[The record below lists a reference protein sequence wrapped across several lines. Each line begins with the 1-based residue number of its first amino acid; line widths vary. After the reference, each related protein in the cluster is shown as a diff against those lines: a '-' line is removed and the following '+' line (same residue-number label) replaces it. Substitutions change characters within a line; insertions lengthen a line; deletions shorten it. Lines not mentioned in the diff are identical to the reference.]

1 MKRGRIVSP
10 MDVKRII
17 QDIHRLNFLSGES
30 ANWIHVQGIIEEQL
44 SCDDLCLTNTNL
56 VRYTLIH
63 PSNSTTMDRVDELS
77 EGFFPVTYILETL
90 KYNGVD
96 YANSQTLII
105 PSIVNVELNIGFDD
119 REYMSNVCDWIN
131 SIINNQ
137 FPLIFYDDFTSV
149 DRPEDSTFE
158 LVIHKLSSTNGVPGL
173 SDRTYYW
180 DDQGWYGTRNFS
192 NGYMCPYVEV

>member
-30 ANWIHVQGIIEEQL
+30 TNWIHVQGIIEEQL
-44 SCDDLCLTNTNL
+44 SCDDLCLTNTDL

-63 PSNSTTMDRVDELS
+63 PTNSTVMDKISRLS
-77 EGFFPVTYILETL
+77 EEFFPRTYILETL
-90 KYNGVD
+90 TYNGVD
-96 YANSQTLII
+96 YANSQTLTV

-119 REYMSNVCDWIN
+119 REYISNACDWVN

-158 LVIHKLSSTNGVPGL
+158 LVIRKLSSTNGVPGP
-173 SDRTYYW
+173 SNRTYRW
-180 DDQGWYGTRNFS
+180 NNQGWYGT
-192 NGYMCPYVEV
+192 GTLEYPYLCPYVEV

>member
-30 ANWIHVQGIIEEQL
+30 TNWIHVQGIIEEQL
-44 SCDDLCLTNTNL
+44 SCDDLCLTNTDL

-63 PSNSTTMDRVDELS
+63 PTNSTVMDKISRLS
-77 EGFFPVTYILETL
+77 EEFFPRTYILETL
-90 KYNGVD
+90 TYNGVD
-96 YANSQTLII
+96 YANSQTLTV

-119 REYMSNVCDWIN
+119 REYISNACDWVN

-158 LVIHKLSSTNGVPGL
+158 LVIRKLSSTNGVPGP
-173 SDRTYYW
+173 SNRTYYW
-180 DDQGWYGTRNFS
+180 NNQGWYGT
-192 NGYMCPYVEV
+192 GTLEYPYLCPYVEV